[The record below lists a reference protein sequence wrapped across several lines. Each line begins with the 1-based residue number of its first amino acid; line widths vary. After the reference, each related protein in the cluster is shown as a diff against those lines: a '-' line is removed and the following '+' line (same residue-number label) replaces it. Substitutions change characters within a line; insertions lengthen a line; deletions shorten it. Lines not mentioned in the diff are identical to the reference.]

1 MIDINDAPDK
11 TAATLEKF
19 LEDCD
24 DEDPYIRNIFMAARY
39 LVTAGL
45 GHCEYKTQYE
55 SGTTLWIDPYSHH
68 SIPRIPYQAKTKI
81 VVIIRRGH
89 VESVLSDAHLNVQL
103 LVEDHGPDKTEF
115 REIEIEVDPEKV
127 AESYA
132 GAEKFWSDM
141 K

>member
-1 MIDINDAPDK
+1 
-11 TAATLEKF
+11 
-19 LEDCD
+19 
-24 DEDPYIRNIFMAARY
+24 MAARY

-68 SIPRIPYQAKTKI
+68 SIPRIPYQARTKI

-89 VESVLSDAHLNVQL
+89 VESVLSDAHLNVDL
-103 LVEDHGPDKTEF
+103 LVVDQDSERTEF
-115 REIEIEVDPEKV
+115 RELGIGVDPEKV